1 MINRIRNLLQLRR
14 STAFL
19 LTRADDRLL
28 ADIGLSRDDLI
39 DMHLGVARVMPKARA
54 AAFPLLGKHV
64 PA

>member
-1 MINRIRNLLQLRR
+1 MFDHIRNLFQLRR

-28 ADIGLSRDDLI
+28 ADIGLSRHDLLE
-39 DMHLGVARVMPKARA
+39 MHLGVSPMMPRTRA
-54 AAFPLLGKHV
+54 AAFPMKDQLL